1 MNMTMT
7 KPPYR
12 AMRTFYRAGET
23 IDECLATFAHWIDAE
38 RYAYE
43 VSEKTGWS
51 VWIQERG

>member
-1 MNMTMT
+1 MTMT